1 MNKMIFIVNG
11 SGGVGKD
18 TFAEFLDEF
27 VPVFKYSSISK
38 VKDIAKDCGWT
49 GGKTE
54 RDRKFLSDL
63 KQLTSEYS
71 DMPFTDIAK
80 AVDRFRRHMPHKKVM
95 LIDIRE
101 PEEIDRAKR
110 TFGARTILIESNRV
124 APITSNMADANV
136 RKYDYDFVFGNH
148 GSLEDF
154 RELVEQFAN
163 FHILEKEND

>member
-1 MNKMIFIVNG
+1 MNKIIFIVNG

-18 TFAEFLDEF
+18 TFAEFLNEF
-27 VPVFKYSSISK
+27 VSVFKYSSISK

-54 RDRKFLSDL
+54 RDRRFLSDL

-71 DMPFTDIAK
+71 DMPFTDVAK

-110 TFGARTILIESNRV
+110 TFGARTILITNYRV
-124 APITSNMADANV
+124 TRITSNISDANV
-136 RKYDYDFVFGNH
+136 NEYDYDFIFRNNGTLNEFKEDV
-148 GSLEDF
+148 EDF
-154 RELVEQFAN
+154 VNKYILV
-163 FHILEKEND
+163 KEND